1 MNIIQIKINHRFNS
15 KKIFVRRMERDWWN
29 RVLEDRSTSENR
41 DLTLGIPRQFAK
53 TGAHGEQVRDTGST
67 FPPLSAS
74 SPSLFHVLS

>member
-1 MNIIQIKINHRFNS
+1 MESCDVAVLWSKIDRLAKIEISRSESRGNS
-15 KKIFVRRMERDWWN
+15 
-29 RVLEDRSTSENR
+29 
-41 DLTLGIPRQFAK
+41 Q